1 MKPGFTIWLT
11 GLSGSGKTTI
21 ALNLATRLQRT
32 GITAKVLDGDVVRS
46 TISQDLGFSRE
57 DREENVRR
65 LTFLSERL
73 SRHGVC
79 VIVAAISPYRCDR
92 EAARARLKA
101 FVEVYVMCPMEILL
115 QRDPKGLYRRALS
128 GELLDFTG
136 VNAPYEEP
144 LNPEITIDS
153 SCESPNDGT
162 NKIVNKLKALDLIPN
177 TLARTEK
184 PHSGTGANYLLLYG
198 IGETVRECLYT
209 GLL

>member
-1 MKPGFTIWLT
+1 MKLGFTIWLT

-21 ALNLATRLQRT
+21 ALNLASRLRRT

-65 LTFLSERL
+65 LTSLSERL
-73 SRHGVC
+73 SRQGLC
-79 VIVAAISPYRCDR
+79 VIVAAISPYRCGR
-92 EAARARLKA
+92 EAARSRLKT
-101 FVEVYVMCPMEILL
+101 FVEVYVRCPMEILL

-128 GELLDFTG
+128 GEVLDFTG

-144 LNPEITIDS
+144 LNPEVTIDS
-153 SCESPNDGT
+153 SCESPIDGT
-162 NKIVNKLKALDLIPN
+162 NKIFNKLKALDLIPN
-177 TLARTEK
+177 TLARTDEL
-184 PHSGTGANYLLLYG
+184 HSNITPNYLLLYG
-198 IGETVRECLYT
+198 IGETVSGCLQT